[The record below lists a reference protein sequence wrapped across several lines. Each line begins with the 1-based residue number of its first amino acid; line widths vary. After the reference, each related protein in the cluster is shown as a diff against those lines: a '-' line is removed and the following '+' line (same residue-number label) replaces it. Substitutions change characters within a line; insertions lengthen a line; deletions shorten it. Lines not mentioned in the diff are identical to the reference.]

1 MGWWHRRVSPQC
13 CDLAM
18 PSSCALLDVVPRCAS
33 ARSAKQKPSSLQQEV
48 PCSPSAPHHKLSR
61 EAGTSIIHSQP
72 HASCCFSPWPFNT
85 YLQCTGPA
93 LGPQLELCQRRSCCL
108 ISEHP
113 WPVLSCRKEH
123 QVGELCLVGCF
134 HPEKLMRMLV
144 GLALSG
150 EGEDEP

>member
-1 MGWWHRRVSPQC
+1 MHRTRA

-18 PSSCALLDVVPRCAS
+18 PSSCVVVPRGVS
-33 ARSAKQKPSSLQQEV
+33 ARSAKQKPSSQQQEV

-72 HASCCFSPWPFNT
+72 HNSCCLSPWPYNT
-85 YLQCTGPA
+85 YLQCTRPA
-93 LGPQLELCQRRSCCL
+93 LGPQLELCQRRRCCL
-108 ISEHP
+108 ISEHLRP
-113 WPVLSCRKEH
+113 ALSCRKEH
-123 QVGELCLVGCF
+123 QVGELCLVRCF

-144 GLALSG
+144 GFDLSR